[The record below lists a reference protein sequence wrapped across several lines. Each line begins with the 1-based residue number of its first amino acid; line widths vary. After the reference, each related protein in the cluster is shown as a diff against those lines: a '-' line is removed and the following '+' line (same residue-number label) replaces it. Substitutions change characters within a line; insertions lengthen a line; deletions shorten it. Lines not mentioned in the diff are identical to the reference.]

1 MQCFT
6 KSLYFVAIDK
16 MILKFF
22 LCKSKG
28 TRIAKTILR
37 KNKVRITLPAF
48 KTYWRAIVWY
58 WQKERQRSTG
68 RIENPEITP
77 LYCLTDF

>member
-6 KSLYFVAIDK
+6 KSLDFVAIDK
-16 MILKFF
+16 MILKI

-28 TRIAKTILR
+28 TRIAETILR
-37 KNKVRITLPAF
+37 KNEVKITLPAF
-48 KTYWRAIVWY
+48 KTYCRAIVWY
-58 WQKERQRSTG
+58 WQKERQRSMG

>member
-16 MILKFF
+16 MILKI

-28 TRIAKTILR
+28 TKIAKTILR
-37 KNKVRITLPAF
+37 KNKVKITLPAF
-48 KTYWRAIVWY
+48 KTYCRAIVWY
-58 WQKERQRSTG
+58 WQKERQRSMG